1 MAVKSLK
8 SKREHAH
15 LASLGKYISTCPDE
29 VCGIKTGLKFS
40 GEKLSLSCKLMSI
53 FHAPSGVFL
62 EK

>member
-1 MAVKSLK
+1 MAGRRLK
-8 SKREHAH
+8 GKRERAH

-40 GEKLSLSCKLMSI
+40 GEKLSLICMLMST